1 MGEDGHSYAARLVWE
16 GNTGEGTARY
26 AAYERRWRAEVAGK
40 PDLVGSAH
48 AAFRGE
54 AERHD
59 PEDLLLAAASACHM
73 LSYLALCARE
83 GIRVVAY
90 EDSASAR
97 LRVDAGSGGRFEEI
111 LLAPVVTVGD
121 PAVASRATELH
132 RAAHERCFIAN
143 SLAVPVRVES
153 TVRSGDDAGEGA
165 RSTSAT
171 GSMTD
176 LTIALEHRPGAL
188 AEMGEAL
195 GRAGVSVEGGAAFAV
210 GGRWVAHFL
219 VKDGHAARAALEAA
233 GIEVVVARDVLQRLD
248 QGVPEQLG
256 AITRRMAEAG
266 VSIDVLY
273 SDHEHRLVLVVDDE
287 ARGRAVSE
295 AWTRSQAGVQGDRGS
310 VRGVGQKG
318 GGGT

>member
-1 MGEDGHSYAARLVWE
+1 MGEDDHSYATRMVWE

-26 AAYERRWRAEVAGK
+26 AAYERRWRVEVAGK

-97 LRVDAGSGGRFEEI
+97 LRVNAGGGGRFEEI
-111 LLAPVVTVGD
+111 LLAPVVTVDD

-132 RAAHERCFIAN
+132 RAAHKRCFIAN
-143 SLAVPVRVES
+143 SLAAPVRIEA

-171 GSMTD
+171 ASMTD
-176 LTIALEHRPGAL
+176 LTVALEHRPGAL

-210 GGRWVAHFL
+210 GGRGVAHFL
-219 VKDGHAARAALEAA
+219 VEDGHAARAALEAA
-233 GIEVVVARDVLQRLD
+233 GIEVVAARDVLQQRLD
-248 QGVPEQLG
+248 QGVPGQLG

-266 VSIDVLY
+266 VNIEVLY

-295 AWTRSQAGVQGDRGS
+295 AWTRSRAGVQGDRG
-310 VRGVGQKG
+310 GH
-318 GGGT
+318 